1 MAFASDIAEQTVVIT
16 GAGSGIGRAT
26 ARRFAREGATVAV
39 TDIDV
44 EGGEETVRL
53 VEDEEGGTAAFYEL
67 DVRDYDAVESVLQS
81 VAADHGGIDVLFN
94 NAGINQFSL
103 LEETSLEERDAML
116 DVNVNGVW
124 NGSRAVLPLM
134 RENGGGSI
142 INISSVYGYLGYP
155 TETTYCLTKGAVLN
169 FTRALAT
176 EVGPEGIRVNAVAP
190 GFIDTDMPMQFV
202 EQQDDPEAVIAE
214 TEEMHALRR
223 WGQPEEVANAV
234 LFLASE
240 ESSFITGE
248 YIAVAGGYD
257 VM

>member
-1 MAFASDIAEQTVVIT
+1 MAFANDISEKTVVIT
-16 GAGSGIGRAT
+16 GAGSGIGRET
-26 ARRFAREGATVAV
+26 AKRFAKEGSTVIV

-44 EGGEETVRL
+44 EGGEETVTQI
-53 VEDEEGGTAAFYEL
+53 EEEGNGTAEFHEV
-67 DVRDYDAVESVLQS
+67 DVRDYEEVEASLQ
-81 VAADHGGIDVLFN
+81 VIAEDHGSIDVLYN
-94 NAGINQFSL
+94 NAGINQFTH
-103 LEETSLEERDAML
+103 LEETSLEERDNMI

-124 NGSRAVLPLM
+124 NGCRAVLPIM
-134 RENGGGSI
+134 RDNGGGSI

-176 EVGPEGIRVNAVAP
+176 EVGPDGIRVNAVAP
-190 GFIDTDMPMQFV
+190 GFIDTEMPMQFIN
-202 EQQDDPEAVIAE
+202 QQENPEEVIKE

-223 WGQPEEVANAV
+223 WGQPEEVANTV